1 VETEEDVTVGVRGF
15 LYRAGAATAAVAAVL
30 TSSVAVDR
38 AFAQAGPGAQ
48 PSSAVTETQRVLDF
62 LTALAARLRT
72 TPAELMAAFKAAEHD
87 MVNQDL
93 QAGRITAQEAALRNQ
108 IIDQT
113 AVTRAIDDDVGR
125 DDDDDDGDWD
135 ELGDRFA
142 LAQFLGAQRAD
153 LRMAQR
159 VGKSLAQFAQERG
172 KTREQLKA
180 FLLDQQGARL
190 DRRVQVGRL
199 TRQGADLR
207 LADFASRLDRRID
220 RVEYDD

>member
-1 VETEEDVTVGVRGF
+1 MEVKRV
-15 LYRAGAATAAVAAVL
+15 LIRAGAATAAVAAIL
-30 TSSVAVDR
+30 ASSVAVER
-38 AFAQAGPGAQ
+38 AFAQAGPGT
-48 PSSAVTETQRVLDF
+48 PTGPAVTETQRVLDF

-72 TPAELMAAFKAAEHD
+72 TPAELTAAFKAAEHD
-87 MVNQDL
+87 LVSQDL
-93 QAGRITAQEAALRNQ
+93 QAGRISAQEAALRNQ

-125 DDDDDDGDWD
+125 DDDDDDWE
-135 ELGDRFA
+135 ELGDRSA

-159 VGKSLAQFAQERG
+159 AGKTLAQLAQERG
-172 KTREQLKA
+172 KTREQLRA
-180 FLLDQQGARL
+180 FLLDQQRARL

-199 TRQGADLR
+199 TRQSADLR

>member
-1 VETEEDVTVGVRGF
+1 MGLKGVLRN
-15 LYRAGAATAAVAAVL
+15 AGAATAAVAAML
-30 TSSVAVDR
+30 ASGVAVDR
-38 AFAQAGPGAQ
+38 AFAQAGPGTS
-48 PSSAVTETQRVLDF
+48 PSSSITETQRVLDF

-87 MVNQDL
+87 MVSQDL
-93 QAGRITAQEAALRNQ
+93 QTGRITAQEAALRNQ

-125 DDDDDDGDWD
+125 DDDDDDDGDWD
-135 ELGDRFA
+135 EIGDKFA

-153 LRMAQR
+153 VRMAQR
-159 VGKSLAQFAQERG
+159 LGKSLAQFALERG

-180 FLLDQQGARL
+180 FLLDQQRARL
-190 DRRVQVGRL
+190 DQRVQVGRL